1 MSFLVVLII
10 VLGTVFQTL
19 TVFRSGWWYDFGM
32 GFWGPTGRD
41 LVWHQAL
48 VEQLL
53 KDVPPQNP
61 GLAGITLTN
70 YHYFYDLL
78 VAITHKL
85 TGISVLDL
93 IYRIFPV
100 IFSVLFGVGTYL
112 LTQRLFKNKLATVFS
127 LFFAYFAGSF
137 GWIVEW
143 IHFRKLGGESAFWMN
158 QPVSM
163 NLNPPFALS
172 IVLLIFT
179 ALFFINWQEKK
190 NLKRV
195 ILIIV
200 LSILLFE
207 VKVYAGL
214 VVLGA
219 MTALS
224 VEAFLVKK
232 DLSYFK
238 LALPVFLFSIWFL
251 ISKGIANSS
260 FVELKPLWFVHSAL
274 DAPDRIGWVR
284 LASARV
290 NYYLAG
296 NWLKYLLSEI
306 LAVVIF
312 IVGNMGM
319 RIIGLL
325 LALRIWRRR
334 LLSLGE
340 YCFIFWVSLFSFIV
354 PFFFVQKGNPWNTIQ
369 FSYYFLYFSALF
381 AGSALAGLSKKLPHA
396 TYYLLVL
403 VILLLTPIS
412 SFTTFTFGL
421 YKNPPAML
429 TQGEYK
435 ALEFLKGQPEGV
447 VLTYP
452 YNPGLR
458 SKVKSNPYPLSV
470 YTDTDYVV
478 AFSGKAIYLGD
489 VEQQKILQTD
499 YSDRLGFQV
508 GNKEIDYVY
517 LPKIYGISFGEESGL
532 TNIFDNEE
540 VLIYSKRK

>member
-1 MSFLVVLII
+1 
-10 VLGTVFQTL
+10 
-19 TVFRSGWWYDFGM
+19 
-32 GFWGPTGRD
+32 
-41 LVWHQAL
+41 
-48 VEQLL
+48 
-53 KDVPPQNP
+53 
-61 GLAGITLTN
+61 
-70 YHYFYDLL
+70 
-78 VAITHKL
+78 
-85 TGISVLDL
+85 
-93 IYRIFPV
+93 
-100 IFSVLFGVGTYL
+100 
-112 LTQRLFKNKLATVFS
+112 VFS

-158 QPVSM
+158 QPVSI

-172 IVLLIFT
+172 MVLLIFT
-179 ALFFINWQEKK
+179 VIFFINWQEKK
-190 NLKRV
+190 NWKRA
-195 ILIIV
+195 IPIIV
-200 LSILLFE
+200 LAILLFE

-224 VEAFLVKK
+224 VEALLIKK
-232 DLSYFK
+232 NLSYFK

-251 ISKGIANSS
+251 TSKGIANSS
-260 FVELKPLWFVHSAL
+260 FVEFKPLWFVHSAL

-284 LASARV
+284 LALARV

-296 NWLKYLLSEI
+296 NWLKYLLTEI
-306 LAVVIF
+306 LAVMIF

-319 RIIGLL
+319 RIIGLP

-340 YCFIFWVSLFSFIV
+340 YCFIFWVSLFSFTV

-381 AGSALAGLSKKLPHA
+381 AASALAGLSKKLPQTA
-396 TYYLLVL
+396 YYLLVL
-403 VILLLTPIS
+403 VVLLLTPIS
-412 SFTTFTFGL
+412 SLTTFTFGL

-452 YNPGLR
+452 YNSGLR

-470 YTDTDYVV
+470 YTDTDYVA
-478 AFSGKAIYLGD
+478 AFSGKATYLGD

-508 GNKEIDYVY
+508 GNKEADYVY

-540 VLIYSKRK
+540 VLIYSKRR